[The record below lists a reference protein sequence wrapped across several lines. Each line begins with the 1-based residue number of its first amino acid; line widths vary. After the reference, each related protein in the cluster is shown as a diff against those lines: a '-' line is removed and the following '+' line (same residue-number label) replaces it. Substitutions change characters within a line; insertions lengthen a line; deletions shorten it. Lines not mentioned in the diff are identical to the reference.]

1 MNALPLSSFTITRF
15 RGLRDLKLEGLG
27 RINLLVGAN
36 NAGKT
41 STLEALSLF
50 CRPLDAANWRE
61 TARRREIKSARTPES
76 EPLKWLF
83 PQTTKTDEPN
93 PPTIWLYGGGAFPG
107 RRVMAQYEEFEEVG
121 QTPELK
127 GDFDSSDTGDEAE
140 DVDADRG
147 IDLTVLADYAQ
158 EVGGSLLPTA
168 DGQNRAHFRFV
179 DNRRNTYPVTID
191 PPFTEMAYISPHSH
205 RTTQGA
211 SIFFG
216 RAIENEKPGE
226 TFRADVLE
234 ILKRIDAGVLDLD
247 VVPKGKTRYSISVK
261 HALTGRTP
269 VHAFGDGFQRA
280 LLIASVIPA
289 VRNGVLLI
297 DELESALHV
306 SVLDSVLSVLKW
318 ATEKYNV
325 QVFATTHSLEAVDSV
340 CRAFS
345 GNLELLS
352 GYRLSKKDGIAMV
365 KRHPGQFIN
374 DIRFERGLDI
384 R

>member
-1 MNALPLSSFTITRF
+1 MTDLPLRAFHVARF

-41 STLEALSLF
+41 SALEALSIF
-50 CRPLDAANWRE
+50 CRPLDAGNWRE

-83 PQTTKTDEPN
+83 PQAVPDGDAG
-93 PPTIWLYGGGAFPG
+93 PPTILFHGEGGFAG
-107 RRVMAQYEEFEEVG
+107 RRVLAGYVEFEEVG
-121 QTPELK
+121 PSPEAPGQPDA
-127 GDFDSSDTGDEAE
+127 GDGGDEAE

-147 IDLTVLADYAQ
+147 VDLTVEADYVDGA
-158 EVGGSLLPTA
+158 EGSLFPA
-168 DGQNRAHFRFV
+168 GQGQNRAHFRFV

-191 PPFTEMAYISPHSH
+191 APFMEMAYISAHSH
-205 RTTQGA
+205 RTSQGA
-211 SIFFG
+211 SLFFG

-234 ILKRIDAGVLDLD
+234 ILRRIDPCVLDLD
-247 VVPKGKTRYSISVK
+247 VVPKGKTRHAISIK

-289 VRNGVLLI
+289 VRDGVLLI

-306 SVLDSVLSVLKW
+306 SVLDTVLSVLKW
-318 ATEKYNV
+318 ATERYNV

-340 CRAFS
+340 LAAFAADLPMLTCFRLEKGRTSVAKRFS
-345 GNLELLS
+345 GESLQDLRMLL
-352 GYRLSKKDGIAMV
+352 
-365 KRHPGQFIN
+365 GQEV
-374 DIRFERGLDI
+374 R
-384 R
+384 

>member
-1 MNALPLSSFTITRF
+1 MNALPLSSFRIARF

-41 STLEALSLF
+41 STLDALSLF
-50 CRPLDAANWRE
+50 CRPLDIANWRE
-61 TARRREIKSARTPES
+61 TARRREVKSSRTPES
-76 EPLKWLF
+76 EPIKWLF
-83 PQTTKTDEPN
+83 PQFAEDSHPN
-93 PPTIWLYGGGAFPG
+93 PHSIWLHGDGAFPG
-107 RRVMAQYEEFEEVG
+107 RRIMAQYEEFEEFG
-121 QTPELK
+121 QDQLPLGAPEEEEIS
-127 GDFDSSDTGDEAE
+127 GEP
-140 DVDADRG
+140 DRG
-147 IDLTVLADYAQ
+147 LSISVLADYAQ
-158 EVGGSLLPTA
+158 TVGGQLTMSA
-168 DGQNRAHFRFV
+168 DGQSKMSFRVV
-179 DNRRNTYPVTID
+179 DDRRNSYPTAVEEPAIETA
-191 PPFTEMAYISPHSH
+191 FISPHSH
-205 RTTQGA
+205 RTTQDT
-211 SIFFG
+211 SWYFG
-216 RAIENEKPGE
+216 RAIEREAVNEH
-226 TFRADVLE
+226 FRADVLE
-234 ILKRIDAGVLDLD
+234 ILKRIDGGVLDID
-247 VVPKGKTRYSISVK
+247 AVPKGKTTVSLSVK
-261 HALTGRTP
+261 HRLTGRTP
-269 VHAFGDGFQRA
+269 IHAFGDGFQRA

-306 SVLDSVLSVLKW
+306 SVLDNVLAVLKW
-318 ATEKYNV
+318 AAEKYNV

-352 GYRLSKKDGIAMV
+352 GYRLSKKDGIATV

>member
-1 MNALPLSSFTITRF
+1 MKALPLSTFSMMRF
-15 RGLRDLKLEGLG
+15 RGLRDLTLAGLG

-36 NAGKT
+36 NSGKT

-61 TARRREIKSARTPES
+61 TARRREIKSSRTPES

-83 PQTTKTDEPN
+83 PQAIHAAEANHPA
-93 PPTIWLYGGGAFPG
+93 IILCGEGSFEG
-107 RRVMAQYEEFEEVG
+107 RRVMARYEEFEEAGPVPAPMGDREG
-121 QTPELK
+121 QEA
-127 GDFDSSDTGDEAE
+127 GEEAE
-140 DVDADRG
+140 DVEPDRG
-147 IDLTVLADYAQ
+147 IDLRVEASFEHEGEGVLFDAPA
-158 EVGGSLLPTA
+158 
-168 DGQNRAHFRFV
+168 GQSHAHFRFV
-179 DNRRNTYPVTID
+179 DNRRSTYPVTIE
-191 PPFTEMAYISPHSH
+191 PPFTEIAYISPHSH
-205 RTTQGA
+205 RTTQGN

-234 ILKRIDAGVLDLD
+234 ILRQIDPGVLDLD
-247 VVPKGKTRYSISVK
+247 VVPKGRTRYSISVK

-306 SVLDSVLSVLKW
+306 SVLDSVLSVLQW

-340 CRAFS
+340 CRAFAGS
-345 GNLELLS
+345 LEPLV
-352 GYRLSKKDGIAMV
+352 GYRLSRNGGAV
-365 KRHPGQFIN
+365 LAKRHPGQFIN